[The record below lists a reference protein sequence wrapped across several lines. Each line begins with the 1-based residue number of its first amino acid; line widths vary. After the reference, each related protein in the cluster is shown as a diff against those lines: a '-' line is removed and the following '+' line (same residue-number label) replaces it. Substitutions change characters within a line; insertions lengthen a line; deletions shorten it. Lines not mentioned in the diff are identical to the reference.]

1 MQALLA
7 TVKNGKGLRID
18 GTIRHPTSCED
29 IWFDVSAIHT
39 TGPTRIRAE
48 VKLTRQRQA
57 AGKDGARMQSAAL
70 LRTYNG
76 KLDRYALLSALVER
90 QVVDGLRDAAP
101 RILPVVFSTHGE
113 LCPGA
118 LQLQEWLVDK
128 YRLRLELEGERDDGR
143 KVAELVAAADFR
155 HNFHV
160 SLLVAVVQGHADM
173 LTTAG
178 NIFRKGLARSS
189 MLTALSQTDDADADA
204 DADSDSDF

>member
-1 MQALLA
+1 
-7 TVKNGKGLRID
+7 
-18 GTIRHPTSCED
+18 
-29 IWFDVSAIHT
+29 
-39 TGPTRIRAE
+39 
-48 VKLTRQRQA
+48 
-57 AGKDGARMQSAAL
+57 MQSAAL
-70 LRTYNG
+70 LRAYNG

-90 QVVDGLRDAAP
+90 QVVDGLRDAP
-101 RILPVVFSTHGE
+101 RILPVVLSTHGE

-143 KVAELVAAADFR
+143 KVAELVADFR

-189 MLTALSQTDDADADA
+189 MLTALSQTNDADADA
-204 DADSDSDF
+204 DTDSDSDF